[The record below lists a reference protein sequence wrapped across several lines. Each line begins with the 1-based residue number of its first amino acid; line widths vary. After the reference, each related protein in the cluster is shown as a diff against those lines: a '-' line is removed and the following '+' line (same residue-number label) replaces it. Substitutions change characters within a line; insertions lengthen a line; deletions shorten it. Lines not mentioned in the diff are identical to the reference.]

1 MKVARTRYLNQ
12 IVLFLVCMIIA
23 CFIAV
28 NRANA
33 EAVYLS
39 TGQSYMI
46 KTQEEIDTVF
56 VSAAAIADYELVG
69 KNSIIVYAKQEG
81 TAEFILF
88 NQNHHPIKKSAILV
102 DNTIT
107 AAHKRIRLEYPES
120 DIEINKIGDSYILT
134 GTVETEEAKE
144 TIASII
150 GEAIGSE
157 KTIASNS
164 KKDSDGNNQYFN
176 SPEYSRV
183 VNKIKLPGSNQV
195 NVKLTIAEVSKDFSE
210 NIGMDW
216 STIGNFSGSFQ
227 FFKLNGS
234 NKFNAKGISALVH
247 AINDDSIARVLAE
260 PNLSVLSGESA
271 SFLVG
276 GELPLVNTTANST
289 VITYKQFGI
298 KLNIGAKV
306 NAKKRIRIKL
316 DEEVSSV
323 DKVFNIDGGDAYP
336 SFRTRKAATTLE
348 LGDGESFILG
358 GLISSSEREA
368 LKKIPFIGDIPILGA
383 FFRNAETRK
392 NQTEL
397 VVVATVNLVRPVS
410 EKEVELPNFMHTST
424 LERFFNFTHIM
435 EVKREKMAKEFLSKG
450 GFSK

>member
-1 MKVARTRYLNQ
+1 MKVARTRYFKQ
-12 IVLFLVCMIIA
+12 CILFFIFIIIA
-23 CFIAV
+23 CQVAV

-33 EAVYLS
+33 KPVYLS
-39 TGQSYMI
+39 AGESYLI
-46 KTQEEIDTVF
+46 KTKEEIDTVF
-56 VSAAAIADYELVG
+56 VSAAAIADYELVD

-81 TAEFILF
+81 TADFILF
-88 NQNHHPIKKSAILV
+88 NQNHQPIKKSTVLV
-102 DNTIT
+102 NNTIT
-107 AAHKRIRLEYPES
+107 ATNKRIQIEYPES
-120 DIEINKIGDSYILT
+120 DIEINKIGASYILT
-134 GTVETEEAKE
+134 GTAESEEVKD
-144 TIASII
+144 TIVSII
-150 GEAIGSE
+150 GEAIGS
-157 KTIASNS
+157 
-164 KKDSDGNNQYFN
+164 KKAIDTDNQYLN
-176 SPEYSRV
+176 TPAYSGI
-183 VNKIKLPGSNQV
+183 VNKIKTIGSSQV
-195 NVKLTIAEVSKDFSE
+195 NVKLTIAEVTKDFSE
-210 NIGMDW
+210 NIGVDW
-216 STIGNFSGSFQ
+216 STIGDFSGSFQ
-227 FFKLNGS
+227 LFKLNS
-234 NKFNAKGISALVH
+234 LNRFSARGISALVH

-276 GELPLVNTTANST
+276 GEIPMVNTTQNST
-289 VITYKQFGI
+289 VITYKEFGI

-306 NAKKRIRIKL
+306 NEKKRIRIML
-316 DEEVSSV
+316 DEEVSSI
-323 DKVFNIDGGDAYP
+323 DKVFNIDGGNAYP

-358 GLISSSEREA
+358 GLISSSERES

-435 EVKREKMAKEFLSKG
+435 EVKREKMAKEFIRKG
-450 GFSK
+450 GFIK

>member
-1 MKVARTRYLNQ
+1 MIVARTKYLNQ
-12 IVLFLVCMIIA
+12 NILFFLFIIIS
-23 CFIAV
+23 CQIAV

-33 EAVYLS
+33 KPVYLS
-39 TGQSYMI
+39 AGESYII

-88 NQNHHPIKKSAILV
+88 NQNNQPIKKSAVLV
-102 DNTIT
+102 NNTIT
-107 AAHKRIRLEYPES
+107 AANKRIQIEYPES
-120 DIEINKIGDSYILT
+120 DIEINKIGTSYILT
-134 GTVETEEAKE
+134 GMAESEEAKD
-144 TIASII
+144 TIVSII
-150 GEAIGSE
+150 GEAIGSK
-157 KTIASNS
+157 KTI
-164 KKDSDGNNQYFN
+164 DSESQYLN
-176 SPEYSRV
+176 TPEYSGI
-183 VNKIKLPGSNQV
+183 VNKIKIISSSQV
-195 NVKLTIAEVSKDFSE
+195 NVKLTIAEVTKDFSE
-210 NIGMDW
+210 NIGVDW
-216 STIGNFSGSFQ
+216 STIGDFSGSFQ
-227 FFKLNGS
+227 LFKLNS
-234 NKFNAKGISALVH
+234 LNKFSARGISALVH

-276 GELPLVNTTANST
+276 GEIPMVNTTQNST
-289 VITYKQFGI
+289 VITYKEFGI

-306 NAKKRIRIKL
+306 NEKKRIRIML
-316 DEEVSSV
+316 DEEVSSI
-323 DKVFNIDGGDAYP
+323 DKVFNIDGGNAYP

-358 GLISSSEREA
+358 GLISSSERES

-383 FFRNAETRK
+383 FFRNAETRR

-435 EVKREKMAKEFLSKG
+435 EVKREKMAKEFIRKG
-450 GFSK
+450 GFIK

>member
-1 MKVARTRYLNQ
+1 MKVARTKYFNQ
-12 IVLFLVCMIIA
+12 NILFFLFIIIS
-23 CFIAV
+23 CQIAV

-33 EAVYLS
+33 KPVYLS
-39 TGQSYMI
+39 VGESYI
-46 KTQEEIDTVF
+46 INTQEEIDTVF

-88 NQNHHPIKKSAILV
+88 NQNNQPIKKSAVLV
-102 DNTIT
+102 NNTIT
-107 AAHKRIRLEYPES
+107 AANKRIQIEYSES
-120 DIEINKIGDSYILT
+120 DIEINKIGTSYILT
-134 GTVETEEAKE
+134 GMAESEEAKD
-144 TIASII
+144 TIVSII
-150 GEAIGSE
+150 GEAIGSK
-157 KTIASNS
+157 KTIDT
-164 KKDSDGNNQYFN
+164 DSQYLN
-176 SPEYSRV
+176 TPEYYGII
-183 VNKIKLPGSNQV
+183 NKIKLMGTNQV
-195 NVKLTIAEVSKDFSE
+195 NVKLTIAEVTKDFSE
-210 NIGMDW
+210 NIGVDW

-227 FFKLNGS
+227 LNS
-234 NKFNAKGISALVH
+234 LNNFSARGISALVH

-276 GELPLVNTTANST
+276 GELPMVNTTQNST
-289 VITYKQFGI
+289 VITYKEFGI

-306 NAKKRIRIKL
+306 NEKKRIRIML
-316 DEEVSSV
+316 DEEVSSI
-323 DKVFNIDGGDAYP
+323 DKVFNIDGGNAYP

-358 GLISSSEREA
+358 GLISSSERES
-368 LKKIPFIGDIPILGA
+368 LKKIPFIGDIPILGT

-435 EVKREKMAKEFLSKG
+435 EVKREKMAKEFIRKG
-450 GFSK
+450 GFIK